1 MAASGLRS
9 QIPHMRRE
17 RRKNSDAAMHT
28 LRESKS
34 RDRLRHRTESND
46 RDAAMGDAQGPGQP
60 SGQQGQESA
69 NIFGVRL
76 RQVRPGNPSATK
88 TNDLAATAT
97 PPSRPEWQGA
107 SRTGRTTIVAPV
119 EENPSAAPLAVPPR
133 SSKRPGRGPDAV
145 LPPVSSPESE
155 TPFPPPA
162 LPASTNSS
170 RTGHGNASKG
180 ASNSRPR
187 EVVSPE
193 HPAAASA
200 LPAGPRVTSPQGY
213 PSPPL
218 SDHNHMQPKSS
229 RQQLPSSTAHS
240 PSPRT
245 PSSTLVPP
253 TEKAIR
259 RKPASG
265 ADHLSR
271 RSMSS
276 SVYSAQHE
284 IHPAERPPGGFPDD
298 CK

>member
-1 MAASGLRS
+1 
-9 QIPHMRRE
+9 
-17 RRKNSDAAMHT
+17 MHA

-34 RDRLRHRTESND
+34 RDRLRHRTEGND
-46 RDAAMGDAQGPGQP
+46 RDPAMGDAQGSGQP
-60 SGQQGQESA
+60 GGHQGQESA
-69 NIFGVRL
+69 NIFGIRL

-88 TNDLAATAT
+88 ANDPAATSTAT

-119 EENPSAAPLAVPPR
+119 KENPSAAPLVVPPR
-133 SSKRPGRGPDAV
+133 SSKRSGRGPDAV

-155 TPFPPPA
+155 TPSPPPA

-170 RTGHGNASKG
+170 RTDDGNASKG
-180 ASNSRPR
+180 ASGTRPR

-200 LPAGPRVTSPQGY
+200 LPAGPRVTSRQGY

-218 SDHNHMQPKSS
+218 SDDNHMQPKSS
-229 RQQLPSSTAHS
+229 RQQLPSSTVHS
-240 PSPRT
+240 PSPRM

-265 ADHLSR
+265 ADNQSR

-276 SVYSAQHE
+276 SVYSAQHDT
-284 IHPAERPPGGFPDD
+284 HPAEHPGGYPDD
-298 CK
+298 CE